1 MAQKTKIHML
11 LYFFFSPCGV
21 ALVPQLRGEGE
32 VTLCSPFCDAS
43 VDDGLC
49 WGGNF
54 ISCHCKENSKPAK
67 CSLLAEAEEEEEEV
81 TY

>member
-1 MAQKTKIHML
+1 MEWLLSPSCGERERSLSVAPSVML
-11 LYFFFSPCGV
+11 
-21 ALVPQLRGEGE
+21 QLMM
-32 VTLCSPFCDAS
+32 
-43 VDDGLC
+43 GLC

-54 ISCHCKENSKPAK
+54 ISCHCKEKSKPAK